1 MNELSKAYVEAVG
14 IHNNILAHAQIAQQS
29 LWEMGTGIKKMRDG
43 KLYKE
48 LGYQNF
54 EEYCEKALEI
64 KRNHAYKYISIVEH
78 LGENFVSSRI
88 QNSGINKLYLLST
101 LSESDRQELTE
112 RVDVD
117 NTSTRQLKEEIDRL
131 KAENSQLSDANG
143 ELTQACQEVCEARE
157 KAEREKKSLERQ
169 VKELKERPIE
179 VIAKNVDVEKEISE
193 ALRAAEQKH
202 REELEKLNQKH
213 SEQMNSLN
221 QTVKQLETELEEIE
235 DNDQSEEL
243 RVLEAAKEK
252 AEADMK
258 AAEEKHKAEVD
269 ALRKQYENR
278 LNSVSGGDN
287 KAIFKVHY
295 RTVYNAFNSMMVF
308 IKSVPAEEKNV
319 LLEKV
324 EDLLAAVE
332 TAMQEV

>member
-1 MNELSKAYVEAVG
+1 MNELSKSYAEAVG

-54 EEYCEKALEI
+54 EEYCEQALEI
-64 KRNHAYKYISIVEH
+64 TRQQAHKYITVVDR
-78 LGENFVSSRI
+78 LG
-88 QNSGINKLYLLST
+88 QNVNPGLQNLGIKKLYLLST

-117 NTSTRQLKEEIDRL
+117 DISTQQLKEEIDRL
-131 KAENSQLSDANG
+131 RTENSQLSDANG

-169 VKELKERPIE
+169 VKELEARPIE
-179 VIAKNVDVEKEISE
+179 VIAKDVGVEKEISE

-202 REELEKLNQKH
+202 SEELEQLKQKH
-213 SEQMNSLN
+213 DKQMGEMDQVIKSL
-221 QTVKQLETELEEIE
+221 KAELDEIE
-235 DNDQSEEL
+235 DNESEEL
-243 RVLEAAKEK
+243 RALEAAKEK

-258 AAEEKHKAEVD
+258 AAEEKHQAEMET
-269 ALRKQYENR
+269 LHKQYEDR

-308 IKSVPAEEKNV
+308 IKSVPAEEKTV

-324 EDLLAAVE
+324 EDQIGRAHV
-332 TAMQEV
+332 

>member
-1 MNELSKAYVEAVG
+1 MNELSKSYAEAVG

-29 LWEMGTGIKKMRDG
+29 LWEMGNGIKKMRDG

-64 KRNHAYKYISIVEH
+64 KQAQAYKYISITER
-78 LGENFVSSRI
+78 LDENLYSSRR
-88 QNSGINKLYLLST
+88 NLGINKLYLLST
-101 LSESDRQELTE
+101 LSENDRQELTE

-169 VKELKERPIE
+169 VKELEARPIE
-179 VIAKNVDVEKEISE
+179 VIAKDVDVEKEISE

-202 REELEKLNQKH
+202 SEELEQLKQKH
-213 SEQMNSLN
+213 DKQMGEMDQVIKSLN
-221 QTVKQLETELEEIE
+221 AELEKAE

-243 RVLEAAKEK
+243 RALEAAKEK

-258 AAEEKHKAEVD
+258 AAEEKHQAEME
-269 ALRKQYENR
+269 ALHKQYEEQIKSASDDDR
-278 LNSVSGGDN
+278 
-287 KAIFKVHY
+287 AAFKGY
-295 RTVYNAFNSMMVF
+295 LKNALDAFNAMLGFVRDAPEED
-308 IKSVPAEEKNV
+308 KSFMKERAGI
-319 LLEKV
+319 LLTK
-324 EDLLAAVE
+324 AANFL
-332 TAMQEV
+332 QEV

>member
-1 MNELSKAYVEAVG
+1 MNELSKAYAEAVG
-14 IHNNILAHAQIAQQS
+14 VHNNILAHAQIAQQS
-29 LWEMGTGIKKMRDG
+29 IFEMGTGIKKMRDG

-48 LGYQNF
+48 LGYSNF
-54 EEYCEKALEI
+54 EEYCEQALEI
-64 KRNHAYKYISIVEH
+64 KKTQAYKYIAIVER
-78 LGENFVSSRI
+78 LGENVHSSG
-88 QNSGINKLYLLST
+88 QNISINKLYLLST

-112 RVDVD
+112 RVDVED
-117 NTSTRQLKEEIDRL
+117 ISTRKLKEEIDRL
-131 KAENSQLSDANG
+131 RAENSQLSDANG

-169 VKELKERPIE
+169 VKELEARPIE
-179 VIAKNVDVEKEISE
+179 VIAKDVDVEKEISE

-202 REELEKLNQKH
+202 SEELEQLKQKH
-213 SEQMNSLN
+213 DKQMGEMDQVIKSLN
-221 QTVKQLETELEEIE
+221 AELDEIE

-243 RVLEAAKEK
+243 RALEAAKEK

-258 AAEEKHKAEVD
+258 AAEEKHQAEMET
-269 ALRKQYENR
+269 LHKQYEDR

-332 TAMQEV
+332 KAMQEV